1 MRSLLLLLYAVV
13 FSGMPLVNFAVL
25 FFTLCSFSVNFGTCP
40 LTFHGKTC
48 KIELFPEGSKPSFI
62 QSCNHKEGLITNLS
76 RRNFIKIA
84 GLSAAAV
91 AGAALFTGCSGQLML
106 PVRFSATV
114 IGKDIQKALD
124 TKQFSVV
131 ASLKPDAQE
140 NAINAFV
147 RRQLPLSM
155 YEVDFIE
162 RKTDTLDGKETDYLF
177 VTLKNS

>member
-1 MRSLLLLLYAVV
+1 M
-13 FSGMPLVNFAVL
+13 
-25 FFTLCSFSVNFGTCP
+25 
-40 LTFHGKTC
+40 
-48 KIELFPEGSKPSFI
+48 
-62 QSCNHKEGLITNLS
+62 NLS
-76 RRNFIKIA
+76 RRNFMKIA

-91 AGAALFTGCSGQLML
+91 AGAALFTGCSCQLML

-114 IGKDIQKALD
+114 IGKETQTALD
-124 TKQFSVV
+124 TQQFSVV
-131 ASLKPDAQE
+131 ADLSEDAQK

-147 RRQLPLSM
+147 RSQLRQPM

>member
-1 MRSLLLLLYAVV
+1 M
-13 FSGMPLVNFAVL
+13 
-25 FFTLCSFSVNFGTCP
+25 
-40 LTFHGKTC
+40 
-48 KIELFPEGSKPSFI
+48 
-62 QSCNHKEGLITNLS
+62 NLS

-106 PVRFSATV
+106 PVRFSDAV
-114 IGKDIQKALD
+114 IGKETQKALD
-124 TKQFSVV
+124 TQQFSVV
-131 ASLKPDAQE
+131 ADLSEDAQK

-147 RRQLPLSM
+147 RSQLRQPM

>member
-1 MRSLLLLLYAVV
+1 M
-13 FSGMPLVNFAVL
+13 
-25 FFTLCSFSVNFGTCP
+25 
-40 LTFHGKTC
+40 
-48 KIELFPEGSKPSFI
+48 
-62 QSCNHKEGLITNLS
+62 NLS
-76 RRNFIKIA
+76 RRNFMKIP

-114 IGKDIQKALD
+114 IGKETQKALD
-124 TKQFSVV
+124 TQQFSVV
-131 ASLKPDAQE
+131 ADLSEDAH
-140 NAINAFV
+140 
-147 RRQLPLSM
+147 M

>member
-1 MRSLLLLLYAVV
+1 M
-13 FSGMPLVNFAVL
+13 
-25 FFTLCSFSVNFGTCP
+25 
-40 LTFHGKTC
+40 
-48 KIELFPEGSKPSFI
+48 
-62 QSCNHKEGLITNLS
+62 NLS

-114 IGKDIQKALD
+114 IGKETQKALD

-131 ASLKPDAQE
+131 ADLKPDAQE

-147 RRQLPLSM
+147 RSQFPM

>member
-1 MRSLLLLLYAVV
+1 M
-13 FSGMPLVNFAVL
+13 
-25 FFTLCSFSVNFGTCP
+25 
-40 LTFHGKTC
+40 
-48 KIELFPEGSKPSFI
+48 
-62 QSCNHKEGLITNLS
+62 NLS
-76 RRNFIKIA
+76 RRNFMKIA

-106 PVRFSATV
+106 PVRFSTTV
-114 IGKDIQKALD
+114 IGKETQKALD

-131 ASLKPDAQE
+131 ADLSLDAQK

-147 RRQLPLSM
+147 RSQLRQPM

>member
-1 MRSLLLLLYAVV
+1 M
-13 FSGMPLVNFAVL
+13 
-25 FFTLCSFSVNFGTCP
+25 
-40 LTFHGKTC
+40 
-48 KIELFPEGSKPSFI
+48 
-62 QSCNHKEGLITNLS
+62 NLS

-155 YEVDFIE
+155 FIE

>member
-1 MRSLLLLLYAVV
+1 M
-13 FSGMPLVNFAVL
+13 
-25 FFTLCSFSVNFGTCP
+25 
-40 LTFHGKTC
+40 
-48 KIELFPEGSKPSFI
+48 
-62 QSCNHKEGLITNLS
+62 NLS

-162 RKTDTLDGKETDYLF
+162 RKTDTLDGKEIDYLV

>member
-1 MRSLLLLLYAVV
+1 M
-13 FSGMPLVNFAVL
+13 
-25 FFTLCSFSVNFGTCP
+25 
-40 LTFHGKTC
+40 
-48 KIELFPEGSKPSFI
+48 
-62 QSCNHKEGLITNLS
+62 NLS
-76 RRNFIKIA
+76 RRNFMKIA

-106 PVRFSATV
+106 PVQFSDAV

-124 TKQFSVV
+124 TQQFSVV
-131 ASLKPDAQE
+131 ADLSQNAQK

-147 RRQLPLSM
+147 RSQLRQSM
-155 YEVDFIE
+155 YEVESIE

>member
-1 MRSLLLLLYAVV
+1 M
-13 FSGMPLVNFAVL
+13 
-25 FFTLCSFSVNFGTCP
+25 
-40 LTFHGKTC
+40 
-48 KIELFPEGSKPSFI
+48 
-62 QSCNHKEGLITNLS
+62 NLS
-76 RRNFIKIA
+76 RRNFMKIA

-114 IGKDIQKALD
+114 IGKKTQNALD
-124 TKQFSVV
+124 TQQFSVV
-131 ASLKPDAQE
+131 ADLSEDAQK

-147 RRQLPLSM
+147 RSQLRQPM

>member
-1 MRSLLLLLYAVV
+1 M
-13 FSGMPLVNFAVL
+13 
-25 FFTLCSFSVNFGTCP
+25 
-40 LTFHGKTC
+40 
-48 KIELFPEGSKPSFI
+48 
-62 QSCNHKEGLITNLS
+62 NLS

-177 VTLKNS
+177 VTPEKQLTARHSFLQLWDARFFASLFVLTHCKRPVSPCKNSLAPRWASVI

>member
-1 MRSLLLLLYAVV
+1 M
-13 FSGMPLVNFAVL
+13 
-25 FFTLCSFSVNFGTCP
+25 
-40 LTFHGKTC
+40 
-48 KIELFPEGSKPSFI
+48 
-62 QSCNHKEGLITNLS
+62 NLS

-114 IGKDIQKALD
+114 IDKDIQKALD

-147 RRQLPLSM
+147 RRQLPCLCTRSISLSARP
-155 YEVDFIE
+155 IHWTA
-162 RKTDTLDGKETDYLF
+162 RRPIICSLP
-177 VTLKNS
+177 